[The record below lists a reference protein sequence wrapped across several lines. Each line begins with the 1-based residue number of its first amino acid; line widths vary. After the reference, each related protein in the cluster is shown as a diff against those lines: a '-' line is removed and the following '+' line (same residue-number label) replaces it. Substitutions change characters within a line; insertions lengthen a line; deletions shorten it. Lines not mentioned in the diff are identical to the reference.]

1 MKDTEPAM
9 LLKKVNF
16 EIVLSS
22 LVILLKI
29 LSCTLNKIR
38 KNTSFSDP
46 YFPVEK
52 IHVRENPYYGI
63 FYAVINVVFFQ
74 IELRQSSFFMHVHFE
89 GIMLDCTRHQL

>member
-16 EIVLSS
+16 EIVLSF

-29 LSCTLNKIR
+29 LPCTLSKIR
-38 KNTSFSDP
+38 QNTSFSDP
-46 YFPVEK
+46 YFPVQK
-52 IHVRENPYYGI
+52 IRVRENPYYGI
-63 FYAVINVVFFQ
+63 FYAVKNIVFFQ
-74 IELRQSSFFMHVHFE
+74 IEPRQSRFFVHVHFE